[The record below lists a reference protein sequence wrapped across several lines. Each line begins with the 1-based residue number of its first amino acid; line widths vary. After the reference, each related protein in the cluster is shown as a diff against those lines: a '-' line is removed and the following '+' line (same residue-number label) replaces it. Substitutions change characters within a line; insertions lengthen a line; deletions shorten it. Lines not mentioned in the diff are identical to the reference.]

1 MKIVQVLFDQPGQSF
16 NDISGKNT
24 AITKTGTFKPA
35 PPLTSRTNNS
45 VLIDTSN
52 SLTIVDVPIGKR
64 THEQES
70 FSISFYLKLGSSFT
84 DQADILFDSTNGLG
98 FRVAQSNISFGVS
111 SVDAVYYVKHKL
123 QTISRRLLVTASYSE
138 RILSLSIDGII
149 QDQIQLPD
157 DFEFKSTSTLSL
169 TSAVPSSFIM
179 IDKLEI
185 FNEALAPKYLL
196 NEKELDDVYQN
207 PGQLMSLDDA
217 SYFSFSNKIKPLTT
231 GFLYGS
237 NKSMSTATM
246 VGVEEIAENYVVLK
260 DGLSSGYFTD
270 SVFLP
275 AFENNS
281 HNQIDWY
288 GDSGGIVVSYNTD
301 GSDTYTPL
309 TNHSSISGFSGG
321 MLYYKVQML
330 RYGSLLNSPAF
341 TGMSFVAYDSKSFSS
356 DNTLYYLDTAFNYSV
371 GSDTSPL
378 IYQSYNNGITTAS
391 GGFTIDAGQARSVEF
406 MYMPKDLSQACLV
419 DCGGSRYSWSGAGN
433 ITKTNISSLYVNG
446 VNLYSQTSV
455 SNVFIPGV
463 WHHVVLTFG
472 SDEVNPVFINQ
483 SKTGTLIGSD
493 NSFAHL
499 GIYEYDMSAKA
510 ISHYKHLTSKV
521 SEITYSDSI
530 SIGSDS
536 YSGYNVDKV
545 VLSTQ

>member
-1 MKIVQVLFDQPGQSF
+1 MKIVQVLFDQPGQAF

-45 VLIDTSN
+45 VLIDTTN
-52 SLTIVDVPIGKR
+52 SLTIVDIPIGKR

-111 SVDAVYYVKHKL
+111 SVDAIYYVKHKL

-138 RILSLSIDGII
+138 RILSLSIDGTI

-185 FNEALAPKYLL
+185 FNEALTPKYLL

-207 PGQLMSLDDA
+207 PGQVMALDDA
-217 SYFSFSNKIKPLTT
+217 SYFSFSNKIKPLAT

-246 VGVEEIAENYVVLK
+246 IDVEEIAENYVVLK
-260 DGLSSGYFTD
+260 GGVSSGYFTD

-275 AFENNS
+275 TFENNS

-288 GDSGGIVVSYNTD
+288 GDSGGIIVSYNTD

-309 TNHSSISGFSGG
+309 TNHSSIPGFSGG

-330 RYGSLLNSPAF
+330 KYGALLNSPAF
-341 TGMSFVAYDSKSFSS
+341 TGMSFVAYDSKAFSS

-378 IYQSYNNGITTAS
+378 IYQSYNNGITTLS
-391 GGFTIDAGQARSVEF
+391 GGFTVDAGQARSVEF

-433 ITKTNISSLYVNG
+433 ITKTNISSIYVNG

-493 NSFAHL
+493 NSFGHL

-510 ISHYKHLTSKV
+510 ISHYKYLTSRV

>member
-1 MKIVQVLFDQPGQSF
+1 MKIVQVLFDQPGQAF

-35 PPLTSRTNNS
+35 PPLTSRTSNS
-45 VLIDTSN
+45 VLIDTTN

-70 FSISFYLKLGSSFT
+70 FSISFYLKLGSSFE

-111 SVDAVYYVKHKL
+111 SVDAIYYVKHKL

-138 RILSLSIDGII
+138 RILSLSIDGTI

-179 IDKLEI
+179 IDRLEI
-185 FNEALAPKYLL
+185 FNEALTPKYLL

-207 PGQLMSLDDA
+207 PGQVMALDDA
-217 SYFSFSNKIKPLTT
+217 SYFSFSNKIKPLAT

-246 VGVEEIAENYVVLK
+246 VDVEEIAENYVVLK
-260 DGLSSGYFTD
+260 GGVSSGYFTD

-275 AFENNS
+275 TFENNS

-288 GDSGGIVVSYNTD
+288 GDSGGIIVSYNTD

-309 TNHSSISGFSGG
+309 TNHSSIPGFSGG

-330 RYGSLLNSPAF
+330 KYGALLNSPAF
-341 TGMSFVAYDSKSFSS
+341 TGMSFVAYDSKAFSS
-356 DNTLYYLDTAFNYSV
+356 DNTLYYLDTVFNYSI

-378 IYQSYNNGITTAS
+378 IYQSYNNGITTLS
-391 GGFTIDAGQARSVEF
+391 GGFTVDAGQARSVEF

-433 ITKTNISSLYVNG
+433 ITKTNISSIYVNG

-493 NSFAHL
+493 NSFGHL

-510 ISHYKHLTSKV
+510 ISHYKYLTSRV